1 MPRQGEPLPPIEG
14 NNQEYMSGFLIALLA
29 VAVVLGFMI
38 LIHEFGHYAVAKL
51 LGVRVEVFSIGFGKR
66 LLGFRRGDTDYRVSA
81 IPLGGYVKM
90 SGENPMDER
99 TGDPGEFLSHPRWHR
114 FLIAIA
120 GPSMNIL
127 LAIGLLTGVYMFHYE
142 YPAVLDEPAVIG
154 WIQPDTPAMKAGIQI
169 GDRISRLD
177 GIENPT
183 WKEVVPKEALSP
195 NQPLD
200 ITFERN
206 GKSFDKTI
214 VPEAYGVNQM
224 GYAGWDPKEP
234 SVTVTDLEKDMPA
247 EKAGIKIGDE
257 ILTVDG
263 KPIPAIEAMIETL
276 KQTQG
281 KPIEIT
287 VLRGGQ
293 QQTFTMQP
301 VLTDIPG
308 QEEKRYRVGLGSQ
321 PMKVSAL
328 PLGAAF
334 RKSIEQN
341 KEGSLLILE
350 LLRKMIQRK
359 ISIRTIEGPIG
370 IGRAAGEA
378 ATEKGWTPLM
388 ALTAAISL
396 NLGIFNLLP
405 IPILDG
411 GVILLLFV
419 ESIMRRDIS
428 LQIKERIYQA
438 AFVFLVLFAVM
449 VIYNDLAKTL
459 PGMMQRLP

>member
-1 MPRQGEPLPPIEG
+1 
-14 NNQEYMSGFLIALLA
+14 MSGFLIAVLA
-29 VAVVLGFMI
+29 MAVVLGFMI

-66 LLGFRRGDTDYRVSA
+66 LFGFRRGDTDYRIAA

-99 TGDPGEFLSHPRWHR
+99 TNDPGEFLSHPRWHR

-120 GPSMNIL
+120 GPFMNIM
-127 LAIGLLTGVYMFHYE
+127 LAIGLLTFVYMVHYE

-154 WIQPDTPAMKAGIQI
+154 WVLPDTPAAKAGIQI
-169 GDRISRLD
+169 GDRIVRLD

-183 WKEVVPKEALSP
+183 WKQVDPKEALSP

-200 ITFERN
+200 VTIERD
-206 GKSFDKTI
+206 GKTLEKTI

-224 GYAGWDPKEP
+224 GYAGWDAKEP
-234 SVTVTDLEKDMPA
+234 SVTVTDLEAGMPA
-247 EKAGIKIGDE
+247 EKAGIRVGDE

-263 KPIPAIEAMIETL
+263 HPVPAIAAMIEML
-276 KQTQG
+276 KSTKDQAVQ
-281 KPIEIT
+281 IT
-287 VLRGGQ
+287 VLRDGQ
-293 QQTFTMQP
+293 QRTFTMQP

-308 QEEKRYRVGLGSQ
+308 QQEKRYRVGLGST
-321 PMKVSAL
+321 PMKVTSL
-328 PLGAAF
+328 PFAAAF

-350 LLRKMIQRK
+350 LLQKMIQRK
-359 ISIRTIEGPIG
+359 ISIRTVEGPIG

>member
-1 MPRQGEPLPPIEG
+1 
-14 NNQEYMSGFLIALLA
+14 MSGFFIAVLA
-29 VAVVLGFMI
+29 MAVVLGFMI

-66 LLGFRRGDTDYRVSA
+66 LIGFRRGDTDYRIAA

-99 TGDPGEFLSHPRWHR
+99 TNDPGEFLSHPRWHR

-120 GPSMNIL
+120 GPFMNIM
-127 LAIGLLTGVYMFHYE
+127 LAIGLLTFVYMVHYE

-154 WIQPDTPAMKAGIQI
+154 WVLPDTPAAKAGIQI
-169 GDRISRLD
+169 GDRITRLE
-177 GIENPT
+177 GIDNPT
-183 WKEVVPKEALSP
+183 WKQVVPKEALSP

-206 GKSFDKTI
+206 GKSFEKTI

-224 GYAGWDPKEP
+224 GFAGWDPKEP
-234 SVTVTDLEKDMPA
+234 SVTVTDLEKGMPA

-263 KPIPAIEAMIETL
+263 KSIPAIEAMIEAL

-281 KPIEIT
+281 KPIELT
-287 VLRGGQ
+287 VLRNGQ
-293 QQTFTMQP
+293 QKTFTMQP

-321 PMKVSAL
+321 PMKVSTL

-350 LLRKMIQRK
+350 LVQKMIQHK
-359 ISIRTIEGPIG
+359 ISIRTVEGPIG